1 MSDSVVRS
9 TRSLVVETCIAAA
22 AYAVIVWLLLYPL
35 FADPARQVLDPS
47 SRADGW
53 LTAPVASWAMWAM
66 AWDWHALT
74 TAPSRL
80 FEANIFHPMPAS
92 LATAQPLLGQLPI
105 FAPVYAATGN
115 PVLAYQ
121 LNLFKVLA
129 LCGAAMFA
137 LLRHWGVGRPAAFF
151 GGFVYLFCPVRMAS
165 LTHVQVVAAQY
176 LPLVVLFLDE
186 TLTTARLRCAVALA
200 MVWAL
205 QSLCSEELSYL
216 TLMTVVGY
224 GAGVLW
230 HVRARVS
237 PRGAGLVLAAAA
249 MGVALAYAV
258 RMPRLH
264 LTELGL
270 LGESDW
276 LAWAR
281 LDSAGWLIN
290 YLVPPLVRQWL
301 GSGGP
306 ALYIGFAPLACV
318 LFALFGSRSETAEPE
333 RGRLRAGAVGII
345 AISYLMALGPEVSIA
360 GLALPTVQAVAALLM
375 PDLSTVATPAR
386 FGLTLMLGIAA
397 LAGLGLDGMVRRFTA
412 VRGARSRLGWAAA
425 LLVAVVTAV
434 EYGLPFEDRATRTV
448 EAGDL
453 ARPVYRAL
461 AQLPPGAVLEL
472 PAATCDLFNGD
483 LESFYT
489 VSSTAHWQPLL
500 NGYGSRSPS
509 TRQTVVAL
517 AESLPDAR
525 ATELLGRMTGLRYVV
540 VHLAHLRHSD
550 RGRWLSPPGLKLVGF
565 FGSDLLFEVAEPR
578 EPDLQALITAQPG
591 GDTTL
596 LGEALGTLPANGKK
610 ARLASAGEFADPV
623 SAGLDFK
630 VAVLIANESER
641 TWPALVW
648 SGPANGRVSLAYRWE
663 DESGKIIAGN
673 SAASPLPY
681 DLAPGQSMIASL
693 CVAAP
698 AEPGQ
703 ARLVIGLAQDGEW
716 FADTTAALPV
726 NVATLGF

>member
-1 MSDSVVRS
+1 MSDPVARS
-9 TRSLVVETCIAAA
+9 TRSLVAEACVAAA
-22 AYAVIVWLLLYPL
+22 AYAAIVWLLLYPL

-47 SRADGW
+47 NRADGW
-53 LTAPVASWAMWAM
+53 LTAPVASWAMWVM

-74 TAPSRL
+74 TAPSQL
-80 FEANIFHPMPAS
+80 FGANIFHPLPAS

-121 LNLFKVLA
+121 LNLLVALA
-129 LCGAAMFA
+129 LCGATMFA
-137 LLRHWGVGRPAAFF
+137 LLRHRGVGRAAAFF
-151 GGFVYLFCPVRMAS
+151 GGFVYVFCPVRMGS
-165 LTHVQVVAAQY
+165 LTHVQVIAAQY

-186 TLTTARLRCAVALA
+186 TLATARLRCAAVLA
-200 MVWAL
+200 MVLAL
-205 QSLCSEELSYL
+205 QILCSEELSYL

-230 HVRARVS
+230 HLRARVS
-237 PRGAGLVLAAAA
+237 PRGAALVVAAAA
-249 MGVALAYAV
+249 IGIALAYAV
-258 RMPRLH
+258 RIPRLQ

-270 LGESDW
+270 LAESDW

-306 ALYIGFAPLACV
+306 ALYIGFAPLACA
-318 LFALFGSRSETAEPE
+318 LFALFGGKDEAAEPA
-333 RGRLRAGAVGII
+333 RGRLRAGAVGVI
-345 AISYLMALGPEVSIA
+345 AVSYLMALGPEISIA
-360 GLALPTVQAVAALLM
+360 GLSLPTVHAVAALLM

-397 LAGLGLDGMVRRFTA
+397 LAGLGLDGVLHRFAA
-412 VRGARSRLGWAAA
+412 VPGGRPRLAWAAA
-425 LLVAVVTAV
+425 LLVAVATAV
-434 EYGLPFEDRATRTV
+434 EYGLPFADRATRAI

-453 ARPVYRAL
+453 TRPVYRAL

-500 NGYGSRSPS
+500 NGYGSRSPAP
-509 TRQTVVAL
+509 RQTVVAL

-565 FGSDLLFEVAEPR
+565 YGSDLLFEVVDRR
-578 EPDLQALITAQPG
+578 EPDLQARIATPSEDGA
-591 GDTTL
+591 TL
-596 LGEALGTLPANGKK
+596 LGESLGKLPEQGKK
-610 ARLASAGEFADPV
+610 ARLAPAGEFADPV

-630 VAVLIANESER
+630 VAVLIANDSEH
-641 TWPALVW
+641 TWPALSW
-648 SGPANGRVSLAYRWE
+648 GATASGRVGIAYRWE
-663 DESGKIIAGN
+663 DENGKIIAGN
-673 SAASPLPY
+673 SAAAPLPY
-681 DLAPGQSMIASL
+681 DLAPGQSVVASL

-698 AEPGQ
+698 AQPGQ